1 MMKNLCVYLQTASPN
16 FNLHPPPSPLAPVY
30 GEKLNLFLQRLLI
43 SKHNLR
49 SPETYK
55 YCSCSSQYN
64 TTTLALLRVIQHFLF
79 CKKEKY
85 GNILN
90 SKHCF
95 GAMGEITKKTSKF
108 R

>member
-49 SPETYK
+49 GGEPVSIAAAVHNITQPH
-55 YCSCSSQYN
+55 
-64 TTTLALLRVIQHFLF
+64 LLCLEGIW
-79 CKKEKY
+79 
-85 GNILN
+85 
-90 SKHCF
+90 
-95 GAMGEITKKTSKF
+95 
-108 R
+108 